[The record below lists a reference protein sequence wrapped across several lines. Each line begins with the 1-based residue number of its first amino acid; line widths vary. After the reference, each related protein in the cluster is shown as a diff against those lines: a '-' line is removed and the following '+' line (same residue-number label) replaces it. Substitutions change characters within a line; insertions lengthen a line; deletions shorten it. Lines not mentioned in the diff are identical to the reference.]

1 MRGGTPGAR
10 KVQWP
15 GPSPPGPRRWMLEQC
30 FRSFGRR
37 RALTNLDRLSAA
49 SSSQPHHRACGMK
62 AREGQTNSV
71 AAQEQKND
79 CLQNSRQQSSNSI
92 CSPCYWSEGER
103 WLLNKSKIFCA
114 ITQQYALVFPA
125 AEEHLDAS
133 CTPGRKSE
141 NEMTIVTAGQDP
153 RPEEVPFDEPIEE
166 PPEVPDR
173 YAEPNPSETPARPRD
188 PGPSYC
194 PPEFRRTPH
203 RRRPGVA

>member
-62 AREGQTNSV
+62 AREGQTNSI

-103 WLLNKSKIFCA
+103 CLRNKYKIFCA

-133 CTPGRKSE
+133 CTPGRKTRMSPFSE
-141 NEMTIVTAGQDP
+141 KGTFCFSRAAATRWGNGSADG
-153 RPEEVPFDEPIEE
+153 
-166 PPEVPDR
+166 
-173 YAEPNPSETPARPRD
+173 ASA
-188 PGPSYC
+188 
-194 PPEFRRTPH
+194 
-203 RRRPGVA
+203 